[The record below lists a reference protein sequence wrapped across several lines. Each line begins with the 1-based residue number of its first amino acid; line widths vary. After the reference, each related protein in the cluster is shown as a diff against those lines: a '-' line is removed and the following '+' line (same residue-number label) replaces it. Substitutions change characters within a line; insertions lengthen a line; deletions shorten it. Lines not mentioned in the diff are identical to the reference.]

1 MLRNPNGRAAE
12 IVIYLTS
19 DAFSSGIKHPS
30 IPLEEVGTM
39 VQNFHEFALVLFRER
54 RPAEDGTLTAEGR
67 CLSNVELAIGALEHL
82 VRGVGDIEVVYPIV
96 WKWFTPRRDD
106 ISVLPDLSDIS
117 WEKCCLKVGVKV
129 DELTRSNDPMD
140 QSLAYE
146 AIDTLTMFEQE
157 RPETGT
163 FRNDAN
169 ILPNV
174 QGFWP
179 GTPTHHFHPNTHECY
194 GVVSG
199 TTTMLLGRG
208 QLDPPASDQGV
219 EYGRLVP
226 LAPGDVIVIPAG
238 TSHMNVEMT
247 EDYRFVGVY
256 PLGSPKWRSERC
268 DNLDIMSQLRDEI
281 SGVPIPAADPVQGE
295 GGILINLWSSTTAVF
310 FGNVLFKDVLDLYL

>member
-39 VQNFHEFALVLFRER
+39 VQLESLQLNPRNDIEKYRNFHEFALVLFRER

-146 AIDTLTMFEQE
+146 AIDTLAMFEQE
-157 RPETGT
+157 
-163 FRNDAN
+163 
-169 ILPNV
+169 
-174 QGFWP
+174 GFWP

-256 PLGSPKWRSERC
+256 PL
-268 DNLDIMSQLRDEI
+268 LRDEV

-310 FGNVLFKDVLDLYL
+310 FGNVLFKDVLDLYI